1 VIAVRALR
9 ADELEGVD
17 RVLPLSRLGGDG
29 EYLVAWDDAAPV
41 GHAFVAWSG
50 TELGLPEI
58 QDVYVLPE
66 RRGEGVGTALMEAV
80 EHTAAS
86 RGHAR
91 CSIGV
96 GVANAGAR
104 RLYERL
110 GYARADVPP
119 KRVHGTITIR
129 GEPVEIDDTL
139 LYFTKRLVDSGLARS
154 S

>member
-1 VIAVRALR
+1 VIGIRALR
-9 ADELEGVD
+9 PDEVEAVD
-17 RVLPLSRLGGDG
+17 LVLPLHRLGNDG

-41 GHAFVAWSG
+41 GHAFIAWSG

-66 RRGEGVGTALMEAV
+66 RRGQGVGTALTGAAEQA
-80 EHTAAS
+80 AAS

-96 GVANAGAR
+96 GVANEGAR

-110 GYARADVPP
+110 GYNRADVPP
-119 KRVHGTITIR
+119 KRVHGTLTIR
-129 GEPVEIDDTL
+129 GEPVVVDDTL
-139 LYFTKRLVDSGLARS
+139 LYFTKHLVDSGRSRS